1 MHMFVALKR
10 FLWPPT
16 NSFATCSS
24 FAESLVD
31 TLLIERTS
39 VSGHL
44 SVEVLSPPPP
54 LKKAMRSS
62 AAAAPRLA
70 NINGPLTL
78 NLSEQLQEGSL
89 TMFFFLTKQ
98 SWKKR
103 RTGVAEDGGADD
115 VADEVLRP
123 GASIV
128 VVSDLQLRLA
138 PETEKKMRGG
148 VEEGRVSPGRSM
160 RVASE
165 REEREERE

>member
-44 SVEVLSPPPP
+44 PVEVLSPPPP

-62 AAAAPRLA
+62 AAAAAPRLA

-78 NLSEQLQEGSL
+78 NLSEHCASDKDNDAMEKNRIAHA
-89 TMFFFLTKQ
+89 MI
-98 SWKKR
+98 
-103 RTGVAEDGGADD
+103 TGE
-115 VADEVLRP
+115 P
-123 GASIV
+123 
-128 VVSDLQLRLA
+128 
-138 PETEKKMRGG
+138 
-148 VEEGRVSPGRSM
+148 
-160 RVASE
+160 
-165 REEREERE
+165 

>member
-44 SVEVLSPPPP
+44 PVEVLSPPPP

-62 AAAAPRLA
+62 AAAAAPRLA

-78 NLSEQLQEGSL
+78 NLSEQLQVVEEEADEAGAIA
-89 TMFFFLTKQ
+89 
-98 SWKKR
+98 
-103 RTGVAEDGGADD
+103 GVAEDGGADD
-115 VADEVLRP
+115 VADEYP
-123 GASIV
+123 TCSCAS
-128 VVSDLQLRLA
+128 DKDNDA
-138 PETEKKMRGG
+138 MEKNRIAHAMITG
-148 VEEGRVSPGRSM
+148 EP
-160 RVASE
+160 
-165 REEREERE
+165 

>member
-1 MHMFVALKR
+1 VLRELYRTNLRSNGIRWVGYQCSIFVATVKSKFGGPLEMHMFVALKR
-10 FLWPPT
+10 FLWRPT

-44 SVEVLSPPPP
+44 PVEVLSPPPP

-78 NLSEQLQEGSL
+78 NLSEQLQGSC
-89 TMFFFLTKQ
+89 
-98 SWKKR
+98 S
-103 RTGVAEDGGADD
+103 
-115 VADEVLRP
+115 
-123 GASIV
+123 
-128 VVSDLQLRLA
+128 
-138 PETEKKMRGG
+138 
-148 VEEGRVSPGRSM
+148 
-160 RVASE
+160 
-165 REEREERE
+165 